1 MPLKIYR
8 SPGNLVWQYRGT
20 LAGNRLRG
28 STGASD
34 KDTAQRIAS
43 EVENKFWKRGLDGK
57 EKGLTWPKA
66 VALYLGAGKSTRFLV
81 PLSRY
86 WGNAMVK
93 DINAGSIRQ

>member
-8 SPGNLVWQYRGT
+8 RPGSLVWQYRGT

-34 KDTAQRIAS
+34 KETAQRIAS
-43 EVENKFWKRGLDGK
+43 SIEDKFWKRGLDSK

-66 VALYLGAGKSTRFLV
+66 VAIYIGAGKSSRFIAPLV
-81 PLSRY
+81 KY
-86 WGNAMVK
+86 WGDAK
-93 DINAGSIRQ
+93 IADGGA